1 MMYSQNRAPQYRN
14 GAAQYNSVRSYGLVA
29 DASPTRL
36 VQVMFE
42 HILSNL
48 ATAQGCM
55 ERIKNN
61 VPYNDVVMKCNAMGK
76 ALRLVGQLDAT
87 LDMEKGGQISENLH
101 NLYLYMLGRLTTAN
115 LHNDAQIVAEVSNLV
130 RTIKAGWDQ
139 IVKDGR

>member
-1 MMYSQNRAPQYRN
+1 MMQSKY
-14 GAAQYNSVRSYGLVA
+14 GAAQYHAVRSHGQVA

-36 VQVMFE
+36 VQIMFE

-61 VPYNDVVMKCNAMGK
+61 LPYNDVVMKGK
-76 ALRLVGQLDAT
+76 AVGKAVRLIGQLDAT

-115 LHNDAQIVAEVSNLV
+115 LHNDTQI
-130 RTIKAGWDQ
+130 
-139 IVKDGR
+139 